1 MGEREGFIRK
11 TIALLVLGLAPVAGA
26 QIKSSLAL
34 RNTTSPIQ
42 APALSA
48 TVVTADPNS
57 VLLEIDLGGA
67 ESWDEYGD
75 LSNWVALA
83 DIGTVSGWGNAAIVD
98 GVGWNLTIQTVGSSY
113 LADAT
118 IYLDDAVN
126 PDGEG
131 VFIYPSGD
139 LEPGTATYD
148 SGVIYDLTDNG
159 IPDVPLPDGWLRI
172 ELFELVDDDPDAVD
186 AEYLS
191 GSMLYVSVHPEP
203 ATVILLGL
211 GIAGMAAR
219 RRPPR

>member
-34 RNTTSPIQ
+34 RDTTSSIQ

-48 TVVTADPNS
+48 TVISADPNS
-57 VLLEIDLGGA
+57 VLIGIDLGGA

-75 LSNWVALA
+75 PSNWVGLA
-83 DIGTVSGWGNAAIVD
+83 DIGTVSGWGNAVIVD
-98 GVGWNLTIQTVGSSY
+98 GVGWNLTIQTVAPSY

-126 PDGEG
+126 PDGAG

-139 LEPGTATYD
+139 LEPGTANYT
-148 SGVIYDLTDNG
+148 SGVIHDLTDNG
-159 IPDVPLPDGWLRI
+159 IADVPLPDGWLRV
-172 ELFELVDDDPDAVD
+172 ELLEFLDDYPDAVD
-186 AEYLS
+186 AHYLN
-191 GSMLYVSVHPEP
+191 GSMLYVTVHPEP